1 MIQPT
6 PLKRAIYRSI
16 LATTIAL
23 TAASIHAQTFP
34 DKPVTLVVPYP
45 PGGASDIMARAL
57 ATRMAD
63 DLKQPVIVENP
74 GGASGAI
81 AARRV
86 LRERSDG
93 YYLYVGSANELILAP
108 MATSSPIFK
117 SENFRLVGKVG
128 DLTLA
133 VITRGG
139 LPVNNTD
146 ELIAY
151 AKKRAGEG
159 NPLTY
164 GSVGIGSLYHV
175 LGEKMVQ
182 LTGAQ
187 MTHIPYKGGSPLT
200 TDLIG
205 GQIDV
210 YLGAMGAT
218 STAYLQK
225 GSDKLKLLSIISP
238 ERLEQF
244 KSVPSTQETSSLKD
258 FTYSLWLGLF
268 VKKDTPENIV
278 QSLHRAMDKA
288 LTDPAVIT
296 AAESAQFAM
305 AKPQTQAQADHD
317 YAQSITQYREIAK
330 SINLKAD

>member
-1 MIQPT
+1 MNLFT
-6 PLKRAIYRSI
+6 PYKRLVYRSI
-16 LATTIAL
+16 FAVGMMLS
-23 TAASIHAQTFP
+23 AAPILAQTFP
-34 DKPVTLVVPYP
+34 SKPVTLVVPYP
-45 PGGASDIMARAL
+45 PGGASDIMARAI

-86 LRERSDG
+86 LREKSDG

-108 MATSSPIFK
+108 LATSSPIFK
-117 SENFRLVGKVG
+117 SEDFRMVGKIG

-133 VITRGG
+133 IITRGG
-139 LPVNNTD
+139 LPPNNTE

-151 AKKRAGEG
+151 AKKRSEQG

-175 LGEKMVQ
+175 LGKKMIQ

-187 MTHIPYKGGSPLT
+187 MTHVPYKGGSPLT

-218 STAYLQK
+218 SSAFLLK
-225 GSDKLKLLSIISP
+225 GSDKLKLISIISP
-238 ERLEQF
+238 KRLEQF
-244 KSVPSTQETSSLKD
+244 RQVPSASATASLKH

-268 VKKDTPENIV
+268 VKSDTPDTIV

-288 LTDPAVIT
+288 LADPAVKT
-296 AAESAQFAM
+296 AAASAQFAM
-305 AKPQTQAQADHD
+305 ASPQSAAQADQE
-317 YAQSITQYREIAK
+317 YTTSIAAYRDIAK
-330 SINLKAD
+330 SINFKHD